1 MTDAKWLDEWTRAW
15 QSFPGAAGAN
25 PWTTAFDHFT
35 KSNQTAYR
43 QQFAEALT
51 KISDQSRA
59 FLDLGETLVRERG
72 EDWQES
78 VFQYLD
84 TLAGHLEDPQAAG
97 QALMG
102 ASTLDY
108 WQKFAGHD
116 PHPSGEAQSWLAQ
129 MDKLLQM
136 PGVGYTREHQESLQE
151 LSRLWLAYERA
162 YGEYAA
168 YCGETA
174 RRSLK
179 RLRERLADEF
189 QQGPGPATIRA
200 LYDTWVACSE
210 ETYAERAATEEYMR
224 LHGTMVNALMAY
236 RRQAA
241 KIMDQWAEA
250 VNLPTR
256 QEVDILHRKLKETRQ
271 ELNALKSRL
280 ATGSD
285 TVNKAGKPKSTGRA
299 KAAGKSTRKTTAK
312 GTGK

>member
-1 MTDAKWLDEWTRAW
+1 MTDAKWLDEWARAW
-15 QSFPGAAGAN
+15 QSFPGAAGGN

-35 KSNQTAYR
+35 KSNQAAYQ

-59 FLDLGETLVRERG
+59 FLDLGETLVREQG
-72 EDWQES
+72 EGWQES
-78 VFQYLD
+78 VFKYLD
-84 TLAGHLEDPQAAG
+84 VLAGHLEDPQAAR
-97 QALMG
+97 QALLG
-102 ASTLDY
+102 ASPLDY

-116 PHPSGEAQSWLAQ
+116 PHPSGHAQSWLAQ

-151 LSRLWLAYERA
+151 LSRQWLAYERA

-174 RRSLK
+174 RRSLN
-179 RLRERLADEF
+179 RLRGRLAEEF
-189 QQGPGPATIRA
+189 EQGEGPATIRA

-210 ETYAERAATEEYMR
+210 ETYGERAATAEYMQ
-224 LHGTMVNALMAY
+224 LHGRMVNALMAY
-236 RRQAA
+236 RRQAS
-241 KIMDQWAEA
+241 KIMDQWAET

-256 QEVDILHRKLKETRQ
+256 QEVDVLHQKLKETRG
-271 ELNALKSRL
+271 ELKALKSRL
-280 ATGSD
+280 EAATDATKKPGKS
-285 TVNKAGKPKSTGRA
+285 VNKGSA
-299 KAAGKSTRKTTAK
+299 KAAGKSKRKTAGK